1 MHNEGAPE
9 SVFNAFI
16 EQLERFVRERLVPA
30 EPETIELNRVPDNIR
45 AEMVE
50 MGLFGVTT
58 PEEYGG
64 AGFNVSQY
72 MKFVEVLSWA
82 LPAFR
87 SIVSM
92 NIGMTTAGIL
102 NAGTDDQKREW
113 LPRLVNGEVAC
124 FALTEP
130 DSGSDAAAL
139 TTKAVRDGDGYVLN
153 GSKRY
158 ISNAPF
164 AKVGMI
170 MARTNSD
177 NLPKNAHVSAFLV
190 PMDTPGVTVGKPDKK
205 MGQSGSQIADI
216 ILEDVRVP
224 ATALLGGEE
233 GKGFRAAMH
242 SLDNGRLSVAAA
254 STGYAKR
261 ILDYALTYAMERKAF
276 GETISNFQL
285 IQAMLADSKT
295 EIYASECMLYD
306 AARRADAGDRIAV
319 PAACTKMFASEMCSR
334 VADRCVQILGG
345 AGYLQEYDAERFYRD
360 SRIYRIYEGTTQIQ
374 QLIIAKNMIRDF
386 NATH

>member
-16 EQLERFVRERLVPA
+16 EQLERFVRDRLVPA

-45 AEMVE
+45 TEMVE
-50 MGLFGVTT
+50 MGLFGLTT

-72 MKFVEVLSWA
+72 MRFVEVLSWA

-102 NAGTDDQKREW
+102 NAGTDEQKREW

-139 TTKAVRDGDGYVLN
+139 TTKAVRDGNDYVLN

-164 AKVGMI
+164 ANVGMI
-170 MARTNSD
+170 MARTNSE
-177 NLPKNAHVSAFLV
+177 NLPKNVHVSAFLV

-224 ATALLGGEE
+224 ATSLLGGEE

-276 GETISNFQL
+276 GEAISNFQL

-306 AARRADAGDRIAV
+306 AAKRADAGERIAV
-319 PAACTKMFASEMCSR
+319 PAACTKMYASEMCSR